1 MARIIRDRN
10 VVEDDWIRL
19 DDAAPLPASGKIIVS
34 HARWLA
40 EKPVLAARGNVG
52 VAIAATL
59 DVNELKDDLAA
70 LALIA
75 VPFNFIQPK
84 PEGGRTFDGR
94 GYSQARA
101 LRERLGFKGE
111 VRAVGDVFRDAM
123 FYMQRCGVNAFEVKA
138 GQDLNDALKAFD
150 DFSFGYQGAA
160 DDPTPI
166 FRRRE
171 KTGTEP
177 VFRRK

>member
-1 MARIIRDRN
+1 MKIIRDRAI
-10 VVEDDWIRL
+10 VEDDWSRL
-19 DDAAPLPASGKIIVS
+19 DDAAPLPAAGKRIVS
-34 HARWLA
+34 YARWQADKAAL
-40 EKPVLAARGNVG
+40 KARGSIG
-52 VAIAATL
+52 VALPPTL
-59 DVNELKDDLAA
+59 DVAELKDDVAA
-70 LALIA
+70 LALVA

-111 VRAVGDVFRDAM
+111 IRATGDVFRDAM
-123 FYMQRCGVNAFEVKA
+123 FYMQRCGVNAFELHP
-138 GQDLNDALKAFD
+138 GQDLQDALGAFA

-166 FRRRE
+166 FRRR
-171 KTGTEP
+171 
-177 VFRRK
+177 RA

>member
-1 MARIIRDRN
+1 MKIIRDRAI
-10 VVEDDWIRL
+10 VDDDWARV
-19 DDAAPLPASGKIIVS
+19 DDAAPLPASGKVIVS

-40 EKPVLAARGNVG
+40 EREALKARGDVG
-52 VAIAATL
+52 VAIAPAL
-59 DVNELKDDLAA
+59 DVAELAADLPA

-75 VPFNFIQPK
+75 VAFSFIQPK

-101 LRERLGFKGE
+101 LRERFGFKGE
-111 VRAVGDVFRDAM
+111 IRAVGDVFRDAM
-123 FYMQRCGVNAFEVKA
+123 FYMHRCGVNAFELKP
-138 GQDLNDALKAFD
+138 GQDLADALRAFQ

-166 FRRRE
+166 FRRR
-171 KTGTEP
+171 
-177 VFRRK
+177 RA